1 MIQPQHISFIGAG
14 NVATHLAKALKS
26 KGHQIDF
33 IISRNKENAQILAE
47 AVGASASDNVDSIE
61 NSQVIVIAANDD
73 SVLTIARGLNA
84 GERIVAHTSGSVPI
98 EALEPAGKNV
108 GVFYPLQTFHKD
120 KELDITK
127 VPFCIEGSNECVEDV
142 LLGLAESISDNVQ
155 LISSEQRKILH
166 VAAVFACN
174 FSNHFYAV
182 ASDILKRDGMS
193 LDLLRPLIAETAQ
206 QIAQKE
212 PFDLQ
217 TGPAVRN
224 DTKVIVKHLE
234 FLEDKPEYQDLY
246 ALLTESIQKMHGR

>member
-1 MIQPQHISFIGAG
+1 MSKAYHISFIGAG

-26 KGHQIDF
+26 KGHTIDT
-33 IISRNKENAQILAE
+33 IVSRNKGNAQKLAE
-47 AVGASASDNVDSIE
+47 AVGAQFSDDVNSIDTSE
-61 NSQVIVIAANDD
+61 IIIVAANDD
-73 SVLTIARGLNA
+73 SVLGIARQLNA
-84 GERIVAHTSGSVPI
+84 GDKVVAHTSGSVPI

-120 KELDITK
+120 KELDISK
-127 VPFCIEGSNECVEDV
+127 VPFCIEGSNECVEDM
-142 LLGLAESISDNVQ
+142 LLELANSISENVQ
-155 LISSEQRKILH
+155 LISSEQRKVLH

-174 FSNHFYAV
+174 FSNHFYAI

-212 PFDLQ
+212 PVDLQ

-234 FLEDKPEYQDLY
+234 FLQDTPEYQDMY
-246 ALLTESIQKMHGR
+246 AMLTESIQKMHGK

>member
-1 MIQPQHISFIGAG
+1 MIEAQHISFIGAG

-26 KGHQIDF
+26 NGHYIDF
-33 IISRNKENAQILAE
+33 IISRNTDNAKKLAE
-47 AVGASASDNVDSIE
+47 VVGASHSSDVNSIE
-61 NSQVIVIAANDD
+61 NSTVVIIAANDD
-73 SVLTIARGLNA
+73 SVLTVARELDA
-84 GERIVAHTSGSVPI
+84 GEKIVAHTSGSVPL
-98 EALEPAGKNV
+98 EALEPSGENI

-120 KELDITK
+120 KDLEIDK

-142 LLGLAESISDNVQ
+142 LMELAKSISNNVQ

-174 FSNHFYAV
+174 FSNHFYAI
-182 ASDILKRDGMS
+182 ASDILRKDDMS
-193 LDLLRPLIAETAQ
+193 LDLLRPLIAETAA

-212 PFDLQ
+212 PADLQ

-234 FLEDKPEYQDLY
+234 FLKDTPEYQDLY
-246 ALLTESIQKMHGR
+246 ALLTESIQKMHGK